1 MDGFPLRTMYTAALE
16 YGALWYG
23 RLIQFPGTIARARH
37 RHQLLEELQKEL
49 VYHLAWLRQH
59 NERVFHLGTV
69 EIVVAEEVLGVSEL
83 GESGGEVAF
92 FACDKKVVTQEEM
105 HYFFRLMEYTRRDLL
120 TVVKMIPEEQL
131 NTKPKGKSRTII
143 DILHHV
149 CNAEEFYISRL
160 GKEADRTYE
169 EYAGMSLQEL
179 DELPILERLTTV
191 RNACVRTLEALI
203 PSKKDAVFTR
213 GEYTAY
219 PDEKWTGYKVMR
231 RFLEHEREHY
241 YNILEYIGQ
250 PIRTLIC

>member
-1 MDGFPLRTMYTAALE
+1 MRIPAALE
-16 YGALWYG
+16 CGAQWYG
-23 RLIQFPGTIARARH
+23 RFIQFPGTIARAPH
-37 RHQLLEELQKEL
+37 KHQLLEELHKEL
-49 VYHLAWLRQH
+49 LYHLAWLRQH
-59 NERVFHLGTV
+59 NETVHVNTV
-69 EIVVAEEVLGVSEL
+69 EIVVAEEVFGVSEL

-92 FACDKKVVTQEEM
+92 FAFDKKVVTQEEM
-105 HYFFRLMEYTRRDLL
+105 HYLFRLMEYSRQDLL
-120 TVVKMIPEEQL
+120 TLVKMIPEEQL

-160 GKEADRTYE
+160 GKEADSIYE
-169 EYAGMSLQEL
+169 GYAGMSLQEL
-179 DELPILERLTTV
+179 DELPIFERLITV

-250 PIRTLIC
+250 PIRTLMC